1 MQALQAVKAYLH
13 PWETTVGLVLY
24 VLCIV
29 SMTIASETAI
39 PYIYSGSAAIALLL
53 ALYLPIGE
61 FGNCIFFSLPFSSIL
76 KLPVEAFGFVT
87 LMQILLIARTM
98 LEASTGERRRCL
110 YITIG
115 CIASQILS
123 ASFFEQTLMNVILW
137 TFNVLLLYAM
147 AIITRHRYININN
160 LFLCFSL
167 GVLTAGIINMLT
179 GIHAAVFQEYRFCGL
194 WTDPNFW
201 GIFCII
207 GIAASLIACLK
218 RPLTWVYNLPIA
230 ISLAYQGFLT
240 LSRSFL
246 IAFAF
251 VLVLTSIS
259 FLRHEI
265 SIKRGIL
272 LASILCLSA
281 SFALPFVT
289 TTLTERAFD
298 VNDISNGRI
307 DSALAYLEFFF
318 QNPLSILFGF
328 GYNNTMN
335 ATEAFG
341 VSDIVSHCS
350 YIDVLLEFGLV
361 NIMLLIALLVF
372 ISRKWHFNQ
381 SSLQTIQGLVACL
394 LLIYMAIFSM
404 LKYSLVFLFFGVFL
418 GSAVTYSDKTLSR

>member
-13 PWETTVGLVLY
+13 PWKTTVGLMLFA
-24 VLCIV
+24 LCIV
-29 SMTIASETAI
+29 SMTITSKTTI
-39 PYIYSGSAAIALLL
+39 PYIYSGSAFIAMLL
-53 ALYLPIGE
+53 ALSLPVSGLC
-61 FGNCIFFSLPFSSIL
+61 NCLFFSLPFSSIL
-76 KLPVEAFGFVT
+76 KLPVGVFGFVT
-87 LMQILLIARTM
+87 LMQILLIARIM
-98 LEASTGERRRCL
+98 LEASAGVRRRSL
-110 YITIG
+110 YIAVG
-115 CIASQILS
+115 CVASQILS
-123 ASFFEQTLMNVILW
+123 VLFFGQTLMNVILL
-137 TFNVLLLYAM
+137 TFNALLLYGM
-147 AIITRHRYININN
+147 TILTRHKYINIKN
-160 LFLCFSL
+160 LFLWFSL

-179 GIHAAVFQEYRFCGL
+179 GIHVFVVQEHRFCGL

-230 ISLAYQGFLT
+230 IGLAYQGFLT

-251 VLVLTSIS
+251 VVVLMSIS

-289 TTLTERAFD
+289 TTLNKRVFD

-307 DSALAYLEFFF
+307 ESALAYLEFFF
-318 QNPLSILFGF
+318 QTPLPVLFGF

-350 YIDVLLEFGLV
+350 YIDLFLEFGVV
-361 NIMLLIALLVF
+361 NILLLTAILVH
-372 ISRKWHFNQ
+372 ISHKFHMNL
-381 SSLQTIQGLVACL
+381 SNLQTIQGLVVCL
-394 LLIYMAIFSM
+394 LLVYMAMFSM
-404 LKYSLVFLFFGVFL
+404 LKYSFVFLFFGIFL
-418 GSAVTYSDKTLSR
+418 GSAVLYRGKTLSR